1 MHMKSIRDMVAYYNT
16 ELERDTRYEVISF
29 LLSQLGKL
37 DQLSMSDVARETYVS
52 KSTVSRLVRR
62 FGFESYDEFLD
73 EMHGFMGQDLAV
85 TLQVSQAQRALLV
98 KDSSRFLD
106 GYIDDICASLVQLK
120 ELVSQV
126 DVDELIERSFAG
138 ETAFFATDKPLSM
151 ARDLQTAYLLA
162 GKLVQVGETKQKRRQ
177 IASELP
183 AGSLA
188 IVFSNYGRYVDG
200 NRPML
205 EEMRR
210 RGVTLWL
217 VTLCYDGPN
226 VLLFDKIIN
235 LSRGGYT
242 SVGGFPMRVFV
253 EFVVRRML
261 LGKG

>member
-1 MHMKSIRDMVAYYNT
+1 
-16 ELERDTRYEVISF
+16 
-29 LLSQLGKL
+29 
-37 DQLSMSDVARETYVS
+37 
-52 KSTVSRLVRR
+52 LVRR
-62 FGFESYDEFLD
+62 FGFESYDDFLD
-73 EMHGFMGQDLAV
+73 EMHGFMDQDLAV

-200 NRPML
+200 NRSML

-210 RGVTLWL
+210 RGVMLWL

-226 VLLFDKIIN
+226 VLLFDKIIS

>member
-1 MHMKSIRDMVAYYNT
+1 
-16 ELERDTRYEVISF
+16 
-29 LLSQLGKL
+29 
-37 DQLSMSDVARETYVS
+37 
-52 KSTVSRLVRR
+52 
-62 FGFESYDEFLD
+62 
-73 EMHGFMGQDLAV
+73 
-85 TLQVSQAQRALLV
+85 
-98 KDSSRFLD
+98 
-106 GYIDDICASLVQLK
+106 
-120 ELVSQV
+120 
-126 DVDELIERSFAG
+126 
-138 ETAFFATDKPLSM
+138 M

-226 VLLFDKIIN
+226 VLLFDKIIS